1 VPLIRL
7 KHRIALG
14 FVVLQLLLAGLGAL
28 SVVFI
33 DRAAQGTA
41 ELHRHAYTTSHA
53 LGEVRN
59 RVFEIKS
66 VLTHNIAFPGQAHP
80 NDWVAEVK
88 RHQGIIE
95 QNLAV
100 ASANDDSSGVDIQA
114 VQTAWPPLR
123 AFINQNVDAI
133 NSGTIDTSHQAFHRG
148 NWLFDHVVETIADAM
163 IAANAQAS
171 ERVGISEDLRHRLRE
186 TVIIVIAAA
195 LILGGIVSTAL
206 TLAITAPLARL
217 RAAMLHVNEGDP
229 DTIIPD
235 TDRGDEI
242 GDIARTLEHLKQEA
256 WEKRRTQLKFA
267 TIFDASPDIVTI
279 SERDTGCFLDVNGGF
294 ESYLGHKREDVIG
307 RSSFD
312 VGIWASP
319 DDRAA
324 LVLALMQQGRLTNF
338 QSRAKRKDGEIFDAL
353 VSAEQFR
360 LDDKDCMIFVARDIT
375 VFKQQEELLRRS
387 LTELERSNRE
397 LERFAHVAAHDLQEP
412 CRTICSFSQLLAR
425 SDGSAL
431 SSEGRE
437 YLNFLSQGAIRMR
450 EQIQGLLDYS
460 SIATTPAPF
469 QSIDLNQLLDW
480 VLGELRA
487 NLAQHNAS
495 IHRTSLPVV
504 RGDPVQLRQ
513 LFSNLIS
520 NGLKFQPRGNRA
532 ELSIAAIAAQDF
544 WKITIA
550 DNGIGI
556 DAPFQDGVFD
566 LFRRLH
572 GPEQYPGSG
581 LGLTIAKRIVERHGG
596 TIGLESRLGH
606 GTTVSFTLPA
616 CPDVPGDNAHC
627 DNKVAH

>member
-1 VPLIRL
+1 MPLIRL

-41 ELHRHAYTTSHA
+41 ELHHHAYTTSHA

-59 RVFEIKS
+59 RIFEIKS
-66 VLTHNIAFPGQAHP
+66 ILAHNMAFPGQPLAK
-80 NDWVAEVK
+80 NWEAEVK
-88 RHQGIIE
+88 RHQQIIE

-100 ASANDDSSGVDIQA
+100 VSAKDDSADLGIQA
-114 VQTAWPPLR
+114 VQLAWLPLR
-123 AFINQNVDAI
+123 SFIDRNVEMI
-133 NSGTIDTSHQAFHRG
+133 NSGHIDISHQAFHHA
-148 NWLFDHVVETIADAM
+148 NWLFDHVVETIADGM
-163 IAANAQAS
+163 IAANAQAN
-171 ERVGISEDLRHRLRE
+171 ERVGISEDLRRGLRE
-186 TVIIVIAAA
+186 TVIAVIAAA
-195 LILGGIVSTAL
+195 LILGGGVSTAL

-217 RAAMLHVNEGDP
+217 RAAMHQVNEGDP

-235 TDRGDEI
+235 TDRSDEI

-267 TIFDASPDIVTI
+267 TIFEASPDIVTI
-279 SERDTGCFLDVNGGF
+279 SERDSGRFLDVNGGF

-312 VGIWASP
+312 MGIWASP

-324 LVLALMQQGRLTNF
+324 LIFALMQQGRLSNF
-338 QSRAKRKDGEIFDAL
+338 QSRGKRKNGEVFDAL

-360 LDDKDCMIFVARDIT
+360 LDDTDCMIFVARDIT
-375 VFKQQEELLRRS
+375 QIKQQEELLRRS
-387 LTELERSNRE
+387 LTELESSNRE

-425 SDGSAL
+425 SDGAAL
-431 SSEGRE
+431 SPEGRE
-437 YLNFLSQGAIRMR
+437 YLGFLSQGAIRMR

-460 SIATTPAPF
+460 RIATTPAPF
-469 QSIDLNQLLDW
+469 QSVDLNHLLDW
-480 VLGELRA
+480 VLGELHS

-495 IHRTSLPVV
+495 VDRTSLPVV

-520 NGLKFQPRGNRA
+520 NGLKFQARGNQA
-532 ELSIAAIAAQDF
+532 QLSIAATATHDF
-544 WKITIA
+544 WEITIV

-596 TIGLESRLGH
+596 SIRLESRLGY
-606 GTTVSFTLPA
+606 GTTVRFTLPA
-616 CPDVPGDNAHC
+616 CPAPLPQ
-627 DNKVAH
+627 